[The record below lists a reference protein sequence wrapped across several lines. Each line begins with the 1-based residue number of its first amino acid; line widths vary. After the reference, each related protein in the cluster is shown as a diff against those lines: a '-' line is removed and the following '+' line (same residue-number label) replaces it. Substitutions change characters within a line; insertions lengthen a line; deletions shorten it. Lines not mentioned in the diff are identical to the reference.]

1 MTLYLL
7 FWTAAL
13 LTNGIKLVTRK
24 HSLLPDDLLERKDCF
39 VVNMLS
45 QTQLGECFCCQAFWW
60 ILLSTN
66 LCFVVILGGSCG
78 SAMAAAVQ
86 AAQTLGEGQRC
97 VVLLPDSVR
106 NYM

>member
-1 MTLYLL
+1 MDRSVVDKWYKVGDKEAFTFARRLIREEGLLCGKYL
-7 FWTAAL
+7 
-13 LTNGIKLVTRK
+13 
-24 HSLLPDDLLERKDCF
+24 SL
-39 VVNMLS
+39 
-45 QTQLGECFCCQAFWW
+45 TQLGECFCCQAFWW

-66 LCFVVILGGSCG
+66 LCFVAILGGSCG

>member
-1 MTLYLL
+1 M
-7 FWTAAL
+7 
-13 LTNGIKLVTRK
+13 
-24 HSLLPDDLLERKDCF
+24 
-39 VVNMLS
+39 VNMLS
-45 QTQLGECFCCQAFWW
+45 LTQLGECFCCQAFWW
-60 ILLSTN
+60 IYYQLICVLL
-66 LCFVVILGGSCG
+66 LILGGSCG

>member
-1 MTLYLL
+1 MDRSVVDKWYKVGDKEAFTFARRLIREEGLL
-7 FWTAAL
+7 CGKYVKFDTIRGMFL
-13 LTNGIKLVTRK
+13 LLGFLV
-24 HSLLPDDLLERKDCF
+24 D
-39 VVNMLS
+39 
-45 QTQLGECFCCQAFWW
+45 
-60 ILLSTN
+60 ILSTN

>member
-1 MTLYLL
+1 M
-7 FWTAAL
+7 
-13 LTNGIKLVTRK
+13 
-24 HSLLPDDLLERKDCF
+24 
-39 VVNMLS
+39 VNMLS
-45 QTQLGECFCCQAFWW
+45 MTQLGEWFCCQAFWW
-60 ILLSTN
+60 IYILSAN
-66 LCFVVILGGSCG
+66 LCFVVISGGSCG